1 MSYTALARRFR
12 PRHFGEVVGQSHVT
26 RALANGLR
34 QSRLHH
40 AYLFSGTRGVGKT
53 TLGRIL
59 AKCLNCEQG
68 VTDRPCGE
76 CDACRQ
82 IEQGRFI
89 DLLEVD
95 AASRTRVDDTR
106 ALLDNVQYAPTAGR
120 YKVYLID
127 EVHMLST
134 HSFNALL
141 KTLEEPPPHVK
152 FVLATTEPQKLPAT
166 VLSRCLQFH
175 LRRLPEAQIQAQL
188 EEILTAESRSGEP
201 EALRLL
207 AQAADGSMR
216 DALSL
221 LDQALS
227 WDDQPLAVE
236 PVRQML
242 GVADAAQID
251 ALLQAIVTG
260 DGAVLGEQLRRL
272 HAAAPDYESVL
283 DALLEVLQQ
292 IALAQLLP
300 ADSEQPLV
308 PARAELAAQIAPPEV
323 QVLYQIG
330 LLGKRDLQLAPA
342 PAGGFEMTVLRMFA
356 LRPDAPGTTAV
367 ARPPAGDQTGPGT
380 PTTTVGA
387 RRSAGGQAS
396 PGTSASSAGP
406 APVAGSGASPRGP
419 AAPQLAVEGPA
430 KPPPESSTDEAWEQL
445 VQRLPL
451 KGMAAQLARNAM
463 PIARASDAVTLALP
477 RAHQAVDTPRARE
490 RVEAAL
496 RAAWEAPAL
505 KLRVELV
512 EAVDGQTPAARAAE
526 QTAARAQLAAAAV
539 AADPTVRE
547 LEQRLQA
554 RVDDIRID
562 DDEGGQ

>member
-1 MSYTALARRFR
+1 MSYTALARRYR
-12 PRHFGEVVGQSHVT
+12 PRHFGEVVGQPHVT
-26 RALANGLR
+26 QALANGLR

-68 VTDRPCGE
+68 VTDQPCGE

-82 IEQGRFI
+82 IEQGRFV

-188 EEILTAESRSGEP
+188 GEILAAESRTGEP

-227 WDDQPLAVE
+227 WDDQPLAAE

-251 ALLQAIVTG
+251 ALLQAIVAG
-260 DGAVLGEQLRRL
+260 DGAALGEHLRQL
-272 HAAAPDYESVL
+272 HAAAPDYEGAL
-283 DALLEVLQQ
+283 DALLEALQQ
-292 IALAQLLP
+292 IALAQLLE
-300 ADSEQPLV
+300 ADPDRPLT
-308 PARAELAAQIAPPEV
+308 PMRAELAAQIAPPEV

-330 LLGKRDLQLAPA
+330 LLGKRDLPLAPA

-356 LRPDAPGTTAV
+356 LRPDAPGVPATATG
-367 ARPPAGDQTGPGT
+367 ARPPGGAPADPSTPAASGPPRGN
-380 PTTTVGA
+380 GEA
-387 RRSAGGQAS
+387 AA
-396 PGTSASSAGP
+396 P
-406 APVAGSGASPRGP
+406 APVAAPVAARRP
-419 AAPQLAVEGPA
+419 AASAADPA
-430 KPPPESSTDEAWEQL
+430 TDEAWEQL

-451 KGMAAQLARNAM
+451 KGMAAQLVRNAV
-463 PIARASDAVTLALP
+463 PVARARDAVTLALP

-496 RAAWEAPAL
+496 RTAWEAPTL
-505 KLRVELV
+505 KLSVELV

-526 QTAARAQLAAAAV
+526 QTAARAQAAAAAV
-539 AADPTVRE
+539 AADPTVRA
-547 LEQRLQA
+547 LQQRLQA